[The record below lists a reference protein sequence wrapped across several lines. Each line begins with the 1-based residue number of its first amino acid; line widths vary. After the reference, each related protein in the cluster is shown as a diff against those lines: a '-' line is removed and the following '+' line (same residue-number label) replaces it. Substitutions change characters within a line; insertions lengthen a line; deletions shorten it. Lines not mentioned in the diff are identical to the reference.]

1 MTAQEKERLI
11 QLADQALDAVR
22 PHLKVD
28 GGNVEI
34 VDLSDDLELTVKWLG
49 SCEFCSMSMM
59 TMKAGIEQAI
69 KQNIPEIVTVWAV
82 NGLEVV

>member
-69 KQNIPEIVTVWAV
+69 KQNIPEIVTVRAV